1 MLKYE
6 LGEPDDSGRRRPV
19 KIEGSEY
26 EMEIDTVIVAIGN
39 NSNPLIEKTTPGLET
54 NKWG

>member
-1 MLKYE
+1 ME

-26 EMEIDTVIVAIGN
+26 TLKADWIISAIGQ
-39 NSNPLIEKTTPGLET
+39 ET
-54 NKWG
+54 DLDGIDSDNEN